1 MQRDPLMERMLRTER
16 RLIHYGF
23 EPTREQFYE
32 WLILKDNS
40 VSTERKSLLLDAY
53 NQGKTY
59 DELYALLDM
68 PHEVSSWYLTVDILI
83 DIHVPDSFI

>member
-1 MQRDPLMERMLRTER
+1 MQQDPLMERMFHTER

-23 EPTREQFYE
+23 EPTREQFHE
-32 WLILKDNS
+32 WLLREDNS
-40 VSTERKSLLLDAY
+40 VPTERKSLLLEAY

-68 PHEVSSWYLTVDILI
+68 PHEVASWYFAVDILT
-83 DIHVPDSFI
+83 HLFEYSVLH